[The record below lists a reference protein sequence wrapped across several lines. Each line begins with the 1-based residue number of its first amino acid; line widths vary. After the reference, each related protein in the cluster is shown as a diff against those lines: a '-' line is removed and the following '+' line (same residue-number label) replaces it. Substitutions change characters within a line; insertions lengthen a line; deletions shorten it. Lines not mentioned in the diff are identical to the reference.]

1 MNRLFYRLLRGS
13 VGLISRLPF
22 PLLYALSDVVYVV
35 VYHLIGYRRRVVRQN
50 LRTSFPDKSER
61 ELRDIERHFYHFFC
75 DYLNETFKLLTISKE
90 ELRKHLEFR
99 NIEQVETYLNQG
111 RDCAAM
117 LGHYGN
123 WEWLSATSI
132 AFQPSTQAVTGLIYH
147 PLYNKAFNQLFID
160 IRESQGGTCIPKK
173 LILRYLAEFR
183 RKQQHSLMGYI
194 SDQGP
199 KWENIHLWIPFLN
212 HETAVFTGGERIM
225 RKMNN
230 AVFYVDMERPCRGKY
245 VFTFKLITDQPQ
257 AMEEHAITKRFFAML
272 EESVRREPRYYLWT
286 HNRWKRTHEEFD
298 RRFIVEN
305 GHVLPR
311 ES

>member
-1 MNRLFYRLLRGS
+1 MFMLTLLSPPPLWWLYRPSHLPSLLVYS
-13 VGLISRLPF
+13 VAR
-22 PLLYALSDVVYVV
+22 
-35 VYHLIGYRRRVVRQN
+35 YRRRVVSLN
-50 LRTSFPDKSER
+50 LQRAFPERSEA
-61 ELRDIERHFYHFFC
+61 ERRRIAHRFYRFFC
-75 DYLNETFKLLTISKE
+75 DYAVETLKLLTISPDEMKRRMTLQGLP
-90 ELRKHLEFR
+90 ELEKALQ
-99 NIEQVETYLNQG
+99 EQPFVFF
-111 RDCAAM
+111 M

-132 AFQPSTQAVTGLIYH
+132 GFQPSTQAVTGLIYH